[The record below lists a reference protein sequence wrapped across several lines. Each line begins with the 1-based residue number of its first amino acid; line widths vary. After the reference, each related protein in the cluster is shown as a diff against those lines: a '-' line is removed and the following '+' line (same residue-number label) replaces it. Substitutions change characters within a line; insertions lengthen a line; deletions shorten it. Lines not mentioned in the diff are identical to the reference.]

1 METTI
6 MLGFAALLAGGI
18 WVLSS
23 ILFRPGRQGGAHP

>member
-1 METTI
+1 METTV

-23 ILFRPGRQGGAHP
+23 ILFRTGGHGGAHP